1 MQIRDYI
8 LKKERNMRL
17 LRRREE
23 KGVLPETSGFTS
35 RTLVI
40 YFLIGIGLIGI
51 GTYIYS
57 NFLIQRIRKET
68 ETTSRIFAS
77 YASGPGASEEE
88 LLALL
93 FREVIEKIDFPVVL
107 TDAQGRPYSAKNVS
121 DTNLVRVARNLDR
134 EHKPIP
140 IVIRSGSDSTFVGYV
155 HYGLSPFTRSL
166 RILPFLMTAFL
177 LAFLFLGFWGYLIYR
192 RSEEEKIWYSLAKE
206 TAHQLATPLSSLS
219 GWLETLR
226 KSVPKEIYEGIAEDA
241 QRMKEVLEK
250 FSRIGMPPRL
260 VEKDPIPI
268 IQKAVNYVKRRAH
281 NQIQFIENYQPLP
294 MIKFDDI
301 LLDWAV
307 ENILKNGLDAIGSK
321 PGIVSVK
328 TQTAD
333 GGALIEITDTGG
345 GIKQAKDI
353 FKPGYTTK
361 KYGWGLGLVL
371 TKRIIEGYHNGRLI
385 LKKTG
390 PGGTTFQIFIPRS

>member
-1 MQIRDYI
+1 MIQFQRKTDKRI
-8 LKKERNMRL
+8 
-17 LRRREE
+17 
-23 KGVLPETSGFTS
+23 LPETGGFTS
-35 RTLVI
+35 RTLIV
-40 YFLIGIGLIGI
+40 YFLIGIGLIAVA
-51 GTYIYS
+51 TYVYS
-57 NFLIQRIRKET
+57 NYLIRKIQRET

-77 YASGPGASEEE
+77 YASGPGSSEEE

-107 TDAQGRPYSAKNVS
+107 TDASGKPYSSKNIS
-121 DTNLVRVARNLDR
+121 DTNLTKVVQKLDEDHR
-134 EHKPIP
+134 PIP

-166 RILPFLMTAFL
+166 RILPFLMTVFL
-177 LAFLFLGFWGYLIYR
+177 IAFLFLGFWGYLVYR

-206 TAHQLATPLSSLS
+206 TAHQLATPLSSLA
-219 GWLETLR
+219 GWLDTLKKTTPR
-226 KSVPKEIYEGIAEDA
+226 EIYEGLAEDS

-260 VEKDPIPI
+260 VEKDPVPVV
-268 IQKAVNYVKRRAH
+268 QKAVNYIRRRAH
-281 NQIQFIENYQPLP
+281 KQIQIIENYGPLP
-294 MIKFDDI
+294 LIKFDDI

-321 PGIVSVK
+321 PGILSIR
-328 TQTAD
+328 TQTGDDNAV
-333 GGALIEITDTGG
+333 IEISDTGG
-345 GIKQAKDI
+345 GIKREKEI
-353 FKPGYTTK
+353 FRPGYTTK

-371 TKRIIEGYHNGRLI
+371 TKRIIEGYHNGRLT

-390 PGGTTFQIFIPRS
+390 PGGTTFQIVIPRSSK

>member
-1 MQIRDYI
+1 VRIKNYI
-8 LKKERNMRL
+8 LRKEENMNL
-17 LRRREE
+17 LRRKEE

-40 YFLIGIGLIGI
+40 YFLIGIGLIGV

-107 TDAQGRPYSAKNVS
+107 TDAQGNPYSAKNVS
-121 DTNLVRVARNLDR
+121 DTNLVRVAKKLDR
-134 EHKPIP
+134 EHRPIP

-166 RILPFLMTAFL
+166 RILPFLMTTFL

-192 RSEEEKIWYSLAKE
+192 KSEEEKIWYSLAKE

-219 GWLETLR
+219 GWLETL
-226 KSVPKEIYEGIAEDA
+226 KKGVPREIYEGIAEDA

-281 NQIQFIENYQPLP
+281 NQIQFIEHYQPLP
-294 MIKFDDI
+294 LIRFDDI

-321 PGIVSVK
+321 PGTVSVK

-333 GGALIEITDTGG
+333 GGAVIEISDTGT

-390 PGGTTFQIFIPRS
+390 PGGTTFQIYIPRS